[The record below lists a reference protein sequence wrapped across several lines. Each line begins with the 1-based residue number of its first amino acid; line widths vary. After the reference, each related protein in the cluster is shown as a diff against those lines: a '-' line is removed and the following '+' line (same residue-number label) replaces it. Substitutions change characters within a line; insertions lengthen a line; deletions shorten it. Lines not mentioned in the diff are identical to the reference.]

1 MHGNKLWK
9 YFIPPKSIEDDPT
22 KEKYQKK
29 GVLFFFLRRAQLTVA
44 LAGIKP
50 TTLVLLAP
58 H

>member
-1 MHGNKLWK
+1 MHENKLWK

-22 KEKYQKK
+22 KESYQKK
-29 GVLFFFLRRAQLTVA
+29 GVLFFFVRREQLTVA

-50 TTLVLLAP
+50 ATFVVLAP